1 MMLPV
6 VVPPIRDAFSSGPK
20 PKTPPSPHMVAKA
33 LTGK

>member
-6 VVPPIRDAFSSGPK
+6 VVPPIRDAFSGTK
-20 PKTPPSPHMVAKA
+20 PKAPPSPHLVAKA